1 MDSQIIFEASKSGE
15 LTCSLK
21 GKYLHS
27 KYNPLAEGEKF
38 AQNLQADFSPLC
50 VFIIEPALSYCAE
63 SVKKKFPGAAVCAIR
78 FSRDFSESDTKWNKV
93 FYLDGEIPLG
103 EILFNSLGEEKLISS
118 LAFDWTPAKNIFP
131 EESMLAW
138 GEIKKAILKARD
150 VIGTRSYFSKKW
162 LKNSLIFASKIQKTL
177 LLENGDTPIII
188 AASGPSLK
196 TSIPVLKKYRDS
208 FFLIAV
214 SSAFM
219 PLSKNGISP
228 ELVISS
234 DGGYWA
240 KKHLDFSGEENAHT
254 VFALEAE
261 SAIPKKLLTQ
271 KEILPLCYDD
281 GLEKD
286 FLDSIGCPYML
297 SERNGTVAGT
307 ALCFAHSL
315 TGGNIFLCG
324 LDQAPSPSYQHTQP
338 NALETDNGKKDF
350 RLKTAETRMT
360 ASRFNSQASLEIY
373 RNWFISNSEYFSKRV
388 FRLSDNFKYD
398 FSLGKIR
405 EINWNDFEKMTGCGH
420 TQQNAANNPKKILF
434 KSVKIKVNGGERKSK
449 LLETLRKLSQTEKFA
464 DEVFPMDSI
473 LIKRELSPEK
483 RGELNSKLT
492 EKTEK
497 LLKECEKLL

>member
-1 MDSQIIFEASKSGE
+1 MTINFESSRAGE
-15 LTCSLK
+15 LTCSVQ

-27 KYNPLAEGEKF
+27 KYNPQTEGERF
-38 AQNLQADFSPLC
+38 ADSLKADFSPLC
-50 VFIIEPALSYCAE
+50 VFILEPALSYCA
-63 SVKKKFPGAAVCAIR
+63 SPVKKKFPRAEVCAIR
-78 FSRDFSESDTKWNKV
+78 FSRDFSKSDSKWDKV
-93 FYLDGEIPLG
+93 FYMEGSGIPLS
-103 EILFNSLGEEKLISS
+103 EILFSSLGEEKLISS

-138 GEIKKAILKARD
+138 QEIKRAVLKARD
-150 VIGTRSYFSKKW
+150 VIATRAFFSKRW
-162 LKNSLIFASKIQKTL
+162 LKNSLVFASKIQKTL
-177 LLENGDTPIII
+177 ILEKGGAPVII

-196 TSIPVLKKYRDS
+196 TSIPFLKKYRDS

-219 PLSKNGISP
+219 PLAKNSISP
-228 ELVISS
+228 DLVISS

-240 KKHLDFSGEENAHT
+240 KKHLDFSGGENADT

-261 SAIPKKLLTQ
+261 SAVPKKILEQ
-271 KEILPLCYDD
+271 NEILPLCYDD

-324 LDQAPSPSYQHTQP
+324 LDQAPAPSFQHTQP
-338 NALETDNGKKDF
+338 NALEADNSKKDF
-350 RLKTAETRMT
+350 RLRTTETRMT
-360 ASRFNSQASLEIY
+360 ASRFNSEASLEIY

-398 FSLGKIR
+398 FSLGKIS
-405 EINWNDFEKMTGCGH
+405 EINWEEFAEKYTGKSSGNI
-420 TQQNAANNPKKILF
+420 NAENSRKILF
-434 KSVKIKVNGGERKSK
+434 KSAKIKINGSERKTK
-449 LLETLRKLSQTEKFA
+449 ILETLKKISQSQKFA

-473 LIKRELSPEK
+473 LIKRELSDEK
-483 RGELNSKLT
+483 REELKSKLT
-492 EKTEK
+492 EKCEK

>member
-1 MDSQIIFEASKSGE
+1 MLINFEPSRAGE
-15 LTCSLK
+15 LTCSVQ

-27 KYNPLAEGEKF
+27 KYNPQTEGERF
-38 AQNLQADFSPLC
+38 AENVQADFSPLC
-50 VFIIEPALSYCAE
+50 VFILEPALSYCAE
-63 SVKKKFPGAAVCAIR
+63 PLKKKFPGADICAIR
-78 FSRDFSESDTKWNKV
+78 FSKDFSKADSKWDKV
-93 FYLDGEIPLG
+93 FYLENSSAPLS
-103 EILFNSLGEEKLISS
+103 ELIFNSLGEEKLISS

-131 EESMLAW
+131 QQSMLAW

-150 VIGTRSYFSKKW
+150 VIGTRAYFSKRW
-162 LKNSLIFASKIQKTL
+162 LKNALIFASKVQKTM
-177 LLENGDTPIII
+177 LLEKGGMPVII

-196 TSIPVLKKYRDS
+196 TSISFLKKYHES

-228 ELVISS
+228 DLVISS

-240 KKHLDFSGEENAHT
+240 KKHIDFSGSVES

-261 SAIPKKLLTQ
+261 SAVPKEILSQ

-281 GLEKD
+281 GLEKY

-307 ALCFAHSL
+307 ALCFAHGL
-315 TGGNIFLCG
+315 TTGDIFLCG
-324 LDQAPSPSYQHTQP
+324 LDQAPATGFQHTQP
-338 NALETDNGKKDF
+338 NALETDNAQKDF
-350 RLKTAETRMT
+350 RIKNTETRLT
-360 ASRFNSQASLEIY
+360 SSRFNSSASLEIY

-398 FSLGKIR
+398 FDLGKIHDIAW
-405 EINWNDFEKMTGCGH
+405 EDFEKKIIDGFSK
-420 TQQNAANNPKKILF
+420 QAADSSHRRILF
-434 KSVKIKVNGGERKSK
+434 KEAKIKLNGDTRKVKI
-449 LLETLRKLSQTEKFA
+449 LDTLRELCESQKFE
-464 DEVFPMDSI
+464 DEVFPMDSL
-473 LIKRELSPEK
+473 LIKRELSPKK
-483 RGELNSKLT
+483 REELKAKLK

-497 LLKECEKLL
+497 LLKECEKLI